1 MKRTI
6 GLALAASL
14 ALAGCNRAP
23 STAAAPHDVSS
34 STEPKSEESM
44 PEPPPAPATPV
55 AFTAQTGSLVS
66 PEDVPLLEQ
75 INRENARVVSAAMP
89 SIVRITATRP
99 VDPHVRVFGNEF
111 PFQLPFPGSHHY
123 APSNDTS
130 YGSGVVLS
138 RDGYILTNEHVIEDS
153 NLLEVQLADKRSYTA
168 RVVAAD
174 DLVDVAILKIDATG
188 LQPLPWGDSDRVE
201 VGEQVF
207 AIGNPFDLDDSV
219 SKGIVSAKGRNLP
232 DSPLDGPH
240 YEDYI
245 QTDAAINPGNSGGAL
260 INIRG
265 ELIGLNAAIAST
277 SRVNMGIGFA
287 IPSNLVRYAVEGLLK
302 AGHLV
307 RGYLGVILPV
317 SVDDGAADQLNLKSN
332 EGAFLAGIRPGSP
345 ADKAKLRALD
355 FVTAVDGHKIDSD
368 AALALVVAQ
377 VPVGKEVKVDFVRDG
392 KPQST
397 LVKISD
403 PPAEDETES
412 APDNAPDSPPSAV
425 AFSGNVLNGVQVG
438 ELNDKA
444 RQKFG
449 IDSLVTSGV
458 VVTAV
463 QEGSVADLKGITR
476 GNVIESA
483 SVDRGSTEDVASP
496 KDFAD
501 ISSRLKSSD
510 GVALLLHDRDRASI
524 IYLAP
529 PAK

>member
-1 MKRTI
+1 MKWII
-6 GLALAASL
+6 GPALAASL

-23 STAAAPHDVSS
+23 VTTAGLHDVSS
-34 STEPKSEESM
+34 SPDPKREDAA
-44 PEPPPAPATPV
+44 PAPATPV
-55 AFTAQTGSLVS
+55 SFTAQTGSLVS
-66 PEDVPLLEQ
+66 PEQVPLLDQ
-75 INRENARVVSAAMP
+75 INRENACVVSAALP

-99 VDPHVRVFGNEF
+99 VDPQMRLFGNKLPFQF
-111 PFQLPFPGSHHY
+111 PFGPGAHRY
-123 APSNDTS
+123 EPSNDTS

-138 RDGYILTNEHVIEDS
+138 REGYILTNEHVIEDS
-153 NLLEVQLADKRSYTA
+153 SLLEVQLADKRSFTA

-188 LQPLPWGDSDRVE
+188 LRPLPWGDSDRVQ

-277 SRVNMGIGFA
+277 SRTNMGIGFA

-302 AGHLV
+302 EGHLV
-307 RGYLGVILPV
+307 RGYLGVILPI
-317 SVDDGAADQLNLKSN
+317 SVDDGVGDQLDLKSS

-345 ADKAKLRALD
+345 ADKAKLDAWD
-355 FVTAVDGHKIDSD
+355 FVTAVDGHKIDSE

-377 VPVGKEVKVDFVRDG
+377 VPVGKEVRVDFVRNG
-392 KPQST
+392 KPQSAF
-397 LVKISD
+397 VKISD
-403 PPAEDETES
+403 PPPDDEADS
-412 APDNAPDSPPSAV
+412 APGNAPDTSSGNLP
-425 AFSGNVLNGVQVG
+425 FSGNVLGGVQVA
-438 ELNDKA
+438 ELNDKS
-444 RQKFG
+444 RQKYG
-449 IDSLVTSGV
+449 VDVLVTSGV
-458 VVTAV
+458 VVTGV
-463 QEGSVADLKGITR
+463 QEGSVADLKGIAR
-476 GNVIESA
+476 GNVLESA
-483 SVDRGSTEDVASP
+483 SVDRGSTVPLSTP
-496 KDFAD
+496 KDFST
-501 ISSRLKSSD
+501 ISDRLKPSD
-510 GVALLLHDRDRASI
+510 AVALLVHDRQGASI
-524 IYLAP
+524 LYLAP